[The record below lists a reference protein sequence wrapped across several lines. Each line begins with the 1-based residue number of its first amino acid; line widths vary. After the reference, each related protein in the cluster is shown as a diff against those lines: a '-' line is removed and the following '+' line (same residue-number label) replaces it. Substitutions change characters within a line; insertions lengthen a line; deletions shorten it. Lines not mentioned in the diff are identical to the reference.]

1 MLENID
7 SEQICQTVLQL
18 SLLYLR
24 LLRLT
29 DKFRNIGLEGT
40 AWMVEPSLLLFNTTQ
55 HVTLDEIRCLLNRNI
70 HEFPEYLTSLTS
82 YFAY

>member
-18 SLLYLR
+18 TLLYLR
-24 LLRLT
+24 LLCLT

-40 AWMVEPSLLLFNTTQ
+40 SWMVEPSLLLFSTTQ

-70 HEFPEYLTSLTS
+70 HESPEYLTFLTT
-82 YFAY
+82 YFVY